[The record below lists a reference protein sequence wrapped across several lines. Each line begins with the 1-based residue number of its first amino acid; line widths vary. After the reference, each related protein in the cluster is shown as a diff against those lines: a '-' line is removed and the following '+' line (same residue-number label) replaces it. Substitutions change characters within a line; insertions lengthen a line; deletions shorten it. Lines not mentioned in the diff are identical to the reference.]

1 MINCSKI
8 KNTVKSSYE
17 ISDDMNYFI
26 INSKQEHITV
36 SDDNKDKIIEYSQKD
51 ESNIVKIYE
60 LTANR
65 CTTEY
70 CKNLSPM
77 VIIEK
82 NNFYDSQLFLK
93 KSKEYAEFI
102 CDLEKVTT
110 LYNKI
115 VDSYIMFIEETGCYF
130 DDMSGN
136 NIMVNSDFSK
146 FKIIDVFSIKKTQ
159 RGMLIHFDPWS
170 IMSCVNIK
178 REKKQVYV
186 VGDDTLSS
194 YLSRVNLNELDS
206 NVFKKIKPRRFK
218 VE

>member
-1 MINCSKI
+1 MIDCSKI

-17 ISDDMNYFI
+17 ISDDMSYFI
-26 INSKQEHITV
+26 INSKQEFITV
-36 SDDNKDKIIEYSQKD
+36 SDENKNQIIEYSQKD

-60 LTANR
+60 LTVDR
-65 CTTEY
+65 CTTEF

-82 NNFYDSQLFLK
+82 NNFYDSKLFLK

-102 CDLEKVTT
+102 CDLEKVAA

-115 VDSYIMFIEETGCYF
+115 VDSYIMFIKETGCYF
-130 DDMSGN
+130 NDMSGN

-146 FKIIDVFSIKKTQ
+146 FKIIDVFSIKKAS

-170 IMSCVNIK
+170 IMSCVNIR
-178 REKKQVYV
+178 RENSQVYV

-194 YLSRVNLNELDS
+194 YLSHIDLNELDS
-206 NVFKKIKPRRFK
+206 DVFGKIEARKFK

>member
-1 MINCSKI
+1 MIECLKI
-8 KNTVKSSYE
+8 KNTIKSSYE

-26 INSKQEHITV
+26 INSKQEYITV
-36 SDDNKDKIIEYSQKD
+36 PDANKEQIIKYSQKD

-60 LTANR
+60 LTINK
-65 CTTEY
+65 CITEF
-70 CKNLSPM
+70 CKYLSPM

-82 NNFYDSQLFLK
+82 NNFYDPHLFLK
-93 KSKEYAEFI
+93 KSKEYSEFI
-102 CDLEKVTT
+102 CDIEKVTD

-115 VDSYIMFIEETGCYF
+115 VDSYIMFVKETGCYF
-130 DDMSGN
+130 NDMSGN

-146 FKIIDVFSIKKTQ
+146 FKIIDVFSIKKAY

-170 IMSCVNIK
+170 IMSCVNIR
-178 REKKQVYV
+178 RENNQVYI

-194 YLSRVNLNELDS
+194 YLSHVNLNELDN
-206 NVFKKIKPRRFK
+206 NVFKKIKARSFK